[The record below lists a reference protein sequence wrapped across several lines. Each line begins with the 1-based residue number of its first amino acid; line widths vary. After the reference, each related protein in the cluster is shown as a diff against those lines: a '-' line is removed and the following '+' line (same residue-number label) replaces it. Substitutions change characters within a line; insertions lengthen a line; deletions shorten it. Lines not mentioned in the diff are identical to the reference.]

1 LIERGA
7 IRGRAVEEALR
18 RRAHADRM
26 EERDLLRRAHSDL
39 QHTLVQ
45 AQHARQ
51 AADELVRGML
61 GAAPLAFVALDR
73 AGRVCLWNPAAERA
87 FGWAEPE
94 IVGKPY
100 PLVPPGKEAEFRE
113 LFDRALAGAT
123 LVDIETQRRGKGGKP
138 VEVGISAAPLRNPS
152 GDVTGVL
159 VVLADMTDRKA
170 LEAEVRRAQKLEAVG
185 RLAGGIAH
193 DFNNLLTVINCC
205 CELMQQ
211 RLPALDPTR
220 ELLEDVQRAGERAA
234 GLTRQL
240 LAFGGRQVVLP
251 RPLDVNG
258 LVAELGKLL
267 GRLIGEDVA
276 LVTVL
281 DPALGSVRGDRGQ
294 LEQVVMNLVL
304 NARDAMP
311 QGGTLTIE
319 TRNVELAADDAG
331 VHFGVQPGPY
341 VLLAIRDTGTG
352 MNATTQAHIFEPF
365 FTTKTPGRGTG
376 LGLAT
381 VYGIVKQSAGNIEVE
396 SAPGRGTTF
405 RVLLPRVVEPAP
417 VARGRATT
425 DVVTGGTETVLV
437 VEDERIVRRLICDVI
452 RERGYTVLEAGD
464 GVEALRSAEEHAG
477 PIHLLITDLVM
488 PRMSGRV
495 LAEHLTALRP
505 GMRVLFLSG
514 YAAEA
519 MARHG
524 VPDEETAFLQKPF
537 VPDALAA
544 KVRVALS
551 GPNLPVAARDC
562 G

>member
-1 LIERGA
+1 
-7 IRGRAVEEALR
+7 
-18 RRAHADRM
+18 
-26 EERDLLRRAHSDL
+26 
-39 QHTLVQ
+39 
-45 AQHARQ
+45 
-51 AADELVRGML
+51 
-61 GAAPLAFVALDR
+61 
-73 AGRVCLWNPAAERA
+73 
-87 FGWAEPE
+87 
-94 IVGKPY
+94 
-100 PLVPPGKEAEFRE
+100 
-113 LFDRALAGAT
+113 
-123 LVDIETQRRGKGGKP
+123 
-138 VEVGISAAPLRNPS
+138 
-152 GDVTGVL
+152 
-159 VVLADMTDRKA
+159 
-170 LEAEVRRAQKLEAVG
+170 
-185 RLAGGIAH
+185 
-193 DFNNLLTVINCC
+193 
-205 CELMQQ
+205 
-211 RLPALDPTR
+211 
-220 ELLEDVQRAGERAA
+220 
-234 GLTRQL
+234 
-240 LAFGGRQVVLP
+240 
-251 RPLDVNG
+251 
-258 LVAELGKLL
+258 
-267 GRLIGEDVA
+267 
-276 LVTVL
+276 
-281 DPALGSVRGDRGQ
+281 VRGDRGQ
-294 LEQVVMNLVL
+294 LEQVFMNLVL